1 MYMLDTNIFIDFLRG
16 RSPRILEMLQSSD
29 TSLFKVPS
37 IVKAELL
44 LGANK
49 SNQPVRE
56 QRRVEDLLLPFEIVP
71 FDESAAYQYAKIR
84 AELES
89 AGETIGANDYLI
101 AATALANSAI
111 LVTNNVNEF
120 KRVPGLMVESWVEE
134 DI

>member
-1 MYMLDTNIFIDFLRG
+1 MLDTNIFIDFLRG
-16 RSPRILEMLQSSD
+16 KSLYAFEMLRSSD
-29 TSLFKVPS
+29 ASLFKVPS

-44 LGANK
+44 IGANK
-49 SNQPVRE
+49 SNQPIRE

-71 FDESAAYQYAKIR
+71 FDESAAFQYAKIR
-84 AELES
+84 AELEN
-89 AGETIGANDYLI
+89 AGETIGANDYNI

-120 KRVPGLMVESWVEE
+120 KRVPDLTIESWAER